1 MSASQ
6 FDELKASLESLGPRG
21 ALEAL
26 AASLREQ
33 KKYPQLFEALLMKKR
48 QELGL
53 PLVGADVFRDLP
65 EAQQAEVEDY
75 YVGVCRELGS
85 LYLADGDIASA
96 WPYFRAID
104 EPQKVAEALDRWRP
118 PAPESSG
125 STEPSVASTD
135 AIVDIALYQGANPQR
150 GYELVLSEYGV
161 CRAITVIEHQF
172 PHSSEVK
179 EKCAEM
185 LLRRLHKDLVENLR
199 ADIRRKEETLPEE
212 TDVRKLIDGRP
223 WLFGDY
229 GYHVDVSHLQSAIRV
244 AGGVRKK
251 EVLELALQL
260 TEYGRKLPRD
270 FQTNDRPPFDDFY
283 NDYRI
288 FSPGSRRHRRRRR
301 GALLYAEGRSLR
313 TGRGRKALSWRDPGP
328 PAPPA
333 REVREAVDAHIKYLA
348 GCRGP
353 LLAAPTLFE
362 LSSLAKDYSKLLEQA
377 VARDDLLQFAA
388 GLIAE
393 RAEVPPD

>member
-288 FSPGSRRHRRRRR
+288 FLQALAGIGADGAVRYFTQKADRFGLDEDGKHFPGEILVLLLHRLGR
-301 GALLYAEGRSLR
+301 YA
-313 TGRGRKALSWRDPGP
+313 
-328 PAPPA
+328 
-333 REVREAVDAHIKYLA
+333 EAVDAHIKYLA